1 MKKPKIGFLI
11 PRLGIENR
19 GAEVFVYELA
29 GYLSKSFNV
38 TLWVRRSKELSSLI
52 SELAEKGVCIQT
64 AGCIKEDG
72 RLAKLLYRNPLKP
85 LLDKFHLNPTEI
97 EMFSFSLACLPGLIS
112 GGYDILFP
120 NNGLWGAVVCRIV
133 RVIKRVPFICT
144 SHGGVEPYIARQNP
158 NCYFALNHTVE
169 RWFTKYYPKMR
180 VVFCPNGVNLQRFTP
195 QGEKIK
201 LDLERPIFL
210 TVAALFPVKRVEI
223 TIKAAASL
231 ERGSLLL
238 LGDGPLRKEIEDL
251 GQKSLGKGKFQIQQ
265 VKTEE
270 IPKSYRS
277 ADIFTLAAQ
286 GEPGSLVILEAMASG
301 LPVVVNDEEQLR
313 FVVGKGGVL
322 VNTADITAYSHGLKR
337 ASEMDFGDKPM
348 KQAEKF
354 SWEKI
359 GAVYKQELSRL
370 LGQS

>member
-19 GAEVFVYELA
+19 GSEIFVYELA

-38 TLWVRRSKELSSLI
+38 TLWVRRSKELSGLI
-52 SELAEKGVCIQT
+52 SKLAEKGVCIQT

-97 EMFSFSLACLPGLIS
+97 EMFSFSLACLLGLIS
-112 GGYDILFP
+112 GDYDILFP

-133 RVIKRVPFICT
+133 RAIKRVPFVYT
-144 SHGGVEPYIARQNP
+144 SHGGVEPSVARQNP

-169 RWFTKYYPKMR
+169 RWFKKYYPKMR

-223 TIKAAASL
+223 TIKAVASL

-251 GQKSLGKGKFQIQQ
+251 GQKSLGIGKGRFQIQQ

-301 LPVVVNDEEQLR
+301 LPVVVNNEEHLR
-313 FVVGKGGVL
+313 FVVGKAGLWVD
-322 VNTADITAYSHGLKR
+322 TADETAYSQALRK
-337 ASEMDFGDKPM
+337 ASKMDFGDKPR

-359 GAVYKQELSRL
+359 GERYKNEFMKL
-370 LGQS
+370 LQ